1 MAVPTPSDLS
11 EALPEPL
18 SLRGLSVHQHNK
30 LHLER
35 FLECSVILRSVVQSR
50 GAERGSALPGVS
62 CRSGDPRRDHPV
74 HDHEGAWRRR
84 GVLDRRTG

>member
-30 LHLER
+30 LHIER
-35 FLECSVILRSVVQSR
+35 FLECRVIL
-50 GAERGSALPGVS
+50 
-62 CRSGDPRRDHPV
+62 GD
-74 HDHEGAWRRR
+74 
-84 GVLDRRTG
+84 VL